1 MRVKTKHAVMISQ
14 RIAHTEIK
22 RNVPRLLASL
32 DEFLSLCPQIL
43 SLRRGLSA
51 QLGDLSLFGIAA
63 SLGVAYLSVRILE
76 LTFEGANVALR
87 LGQSPDFFL
96 GEFLVLRE
104 LIFEFGDLR
113 VGVGLVAE
121 HAFHLALRHGERG
134 PPFLGLLRGRF
145 SRFFELRDVFGI
157 GLNFRL

>member
-1 MRVKTKHAVMISQ
+1 MRVKTKHAVS
-14 RIAHTEIK
+14 RPIAHMKIK

-63 SLGVAYLSVRILE
+63 SLGVAYFSVGILE

-104 LIFEFGDLR
+104 LLLEVRDLR
-113 VGVGLVAE
+113 LGVGLVVE